1 MSMPGS
7 DHHAVRTRVS
17 KARVV
22 ASGPGRTN
30 DRLDRVA
37 TEEPMEVRVEGPGQS
52 AAPLVVTM
60 RTPGDDFDLA
70 TGFLA
75 TEGLVASPDEFES
88 VAYCVGPGG
97 AQEYN
102 VVTVRLRRPW
112 NPDAVQRNFYASSSC
127 GICGKATLD
136 QVEVHCEPIGPGP
149 TVTRDAVLG
158 LPPQLRDAQA
168 VFEQTGGLHAA
179 GLFDAAGQLESLR
192 EDVGRHNALDKLLG
206 EAFRSRRWPLSQS
219 VVMVSGRVS
228 FEIVQKCAVAGV
240 PVVCAVSAPS
250 SLAVDAARRFG
261 MTVVGFLRDDT
272 FNVYSH
278 PERVGLDGR
287 DG

>member
-1 MSMPGS
+1 MS
-7 DHHAVRTRVS
+7 DHGVRTRVS

-22 ASGPGRTN
+22 ASGPGRSD

-37 TEEPMEVRVEGPGQS
+37 TEEPMEIRVEGPGQD
-52 AAPLVVTM
+52 ATPLAVTM

-70 TGFLA
+70 AGFLA
-75 TEGLVASPDEFES
+75 TEGLVASPDELGS

-97 AQEYN
+97 VQEYN

-112 NPDAVQRNFYASSSC
+112 DPEAVQRNFYATSSC
-127 GICGKATLD
+127 GICGKAALD
-136 QVEVHCEPIGPGP
+136 QIEVHCDPVAPGP
-149 TVTRDAVLG
+149 TLTRDAVLD
-158 LPPQLRDAQA
+158 LPGRLREAQA

-179 GLFDAAGQLESLR
+179 GLFDAGGQLESLR
-192 EDVGRHNALDKLLG
+192 EDVGRHNALDKVLG
-206 EAFRSRRWPLSQS
+206 EAFLSRRWPLSES

-240 PVVCAVSAPS
+240 PMVCAVSAPS

-261 MTVVGFLRDDT
+261 MTLVGFLRDDT

-278 PERVGLDGR
+278 AERIDLGGGDS
-287 DG
+287 

>member
-1 MSMPGS
+1 MSER
-7 DHHAVRTRVS
+7 AVRTRVS

-22 ASGPGRTN
+22 ASGPGRTD

-37 TEEPMEVRVEGPGQS
+37 TEEPMEIRVEGAGQD
-52 AAPLVVTM
+52 AAPLAVTM

-75 TEGLVASPDEFES
+75 TEGLVSSPDEFDS

-97 AQEYN
+97 VQEYN
-102 VVTVRLRRPW
+102 VVTIRLRRPW
-112 NPDAVQRNFYASSSC
+112 DARAMQRNFYASSSC

-136 QVEVHCEPIGPGP
+136 QIEVHCEPIGSGP
-149 TVTRDAVLG
+149 TVTRDAILG
-158 LPPQLRDAQA
+158 LPDRLREAQA

-179 GLFDAAGQLESLR
+179 GLFDAAGRLESLR

-206 EAFRSRRWPLSQS
+206 EAFLSRRWPLSES

-228 FEIVQKCAVAGV
+228 FEIAQKCAVAGV
-240 PVVCAVSAPS
+240 PIVCAVSAPS

-278 PERVGLDGR
+278 AERIDLGEGGR
-287 DG
+287 

>member
-1 MSMPGS
+1 MS
-7 DHHAVRTRVS
+7 DHGVRTRVS

-22 ASGPGRTN
+22 ASGPGRSD

-37 TEEPMEVRVEGPGQS
+37 TEEPMEIRVEGPGQD
-52 AAPLVVTM
+52 ATPLAVTM

-70 TGFLA
+70 AGFLA
-75 TEGLVASPDEFES
+75 TEGLVASPDELGS

-97 AQEYN
+97 VQEYN

-112 NPDAVQRNFYASSSC
+112 DPEAVQRNFYATSSC

-136 QVEVHCEPIGPGP
+136 QVEVHCEPVALGP

-158 LPPQLRDAQA
+158 LPGRLREAQA

-179 GLFDAAGQLESLR
+179 GLFDAGGQLESLR
-192 EDVGRHNALDKLLG
+192 EDVGRHNALDKVLG
-206 EAFRSRRWPLSQS
+206 EAFLSRRWPLSES

-228 FEIVQKCAVAGV
+228 FEIAQKCAVAGV

-278 PERVGLDGR
+278 AERIDLEGGDG
-287 DG
+287 

>member
-1 MSMPGS
+1 MS
-7 DHHAVRTRVS
+7 DHGVRTRVS

-22 ASGPGRTN
+22 ASGPGRTD

-37 TEEPMEVRVEGPGQS
+37 TEEPMEIRVEGPGQD
-52 AAPLVVTM
+52 ATPLAVTM

-70 TGFLA
+70 AGFLA
-75 TEGLVASPDEFES
+75 TEGLVASPDELGS

-97 AQEYN
+97 VQEYN

-112 NPDAVQRNFYASSSC
+112 DPEAVQRNFYATSSC
-127 GICGKATLD
+127 GICGKAALD
-136 QVEVHCEPIGPGP
+136 QIEVHCEPVSPGP
-149 TVTRDAVLG
+149 TVTRDAVLD
-158 LPPQLRDAQA
+158 LPGRLREAQA

-179 GLFDAAGQLESLR
+179 GLFDAGGQLESLR
-192 EDVGRHNALDKLLG
+192 EDVGRHNALDKVLG
-206 EAFRSRRWPLSQS
+206 EAFLSRRWPLSES

-278 PERVGLDGR
+278 AERIDLGG
-287 DG
+287 GEG

>member
-1 MSMPGS
+1 MS
-7 DHHAVRTRVS
+7 DHGVRTRVS

-22 ASGPGRTN
+22 ASGPGRSD

-37 TEEPMEVRVEGPGQS
+37 TEEPMEIRVEGPGQD
-52 AAPLVVTM
+52 ATPLAVTM

-70 TGFLA
+70 AGFLA
-75 TEGLVASPDEFES
+75 TEGLVASPDELGS

-97 AQEYN
+97 VQEYN

-112 NPDAVQRNFYASSSC
+112 DPEAVQRNFYATSSC
-127 GICGKATLD
+127 GICGKAALD
-136 QVEVHCEPIGPGP
+136 QIEVHCEPVAPGP
-149 TVTRDAVLG
+149 TVTRDAVLD
-158 LPPQLRDAQA
+158 LPGRLREAQA

-179 GLFDAAGQLESLR
+179 GLFDAGGQLESLR
-192 EDVGRHNALDKLLG
+192 EDVGRHNALDKVLG
-206 EAFRSRRWPLSQS
+206 EAFLSRRWPLSES

-272 FNVYSH
+272 FNIYSH
-278 PERVGLDGR
+278 AERIDLGGGDS
-287 DG
+287 